1 MPKNLVI
8 VESPAK
14 SQTIKKFLWG
24 DYEVKASFWH
34 TVDLPTK
41 ELWIDVENNFEPK
54 YLVSPDKKKI
64 ISELKSLASKAE
76 KVWIATDEDRE
87 WEAIWRHI
95 ANQLKLDISKTARIV
110 FHEITKPAI
119 ENAIKNPRTIDT
131 KLVDAQQARRIL
143 DRLVWF
149 ELSPVLRQKIKT
161 WLSAGRV
168 QSVAVRVVVERE
180 REIQW
185 FESKSNFKVTAE
197 FLTDKK
203 QIIKAELSKKLKTEK
218 EVQSFLE
225 SLVWAK
231 YNVTSIE
238 TKPGKKSPSAP
249 FTTST
254 LQQEAS
260 RKFGMPVARTMQLAQ
275 RLYEAWHITYMRTD
289 SVNLSDI
296 ASKAAQDE
304 IINLYGKEY
313 SNPTK
318 YATKSKSAQEA
329 HECIR
334 PTHFE
339 NRIAWDDAQQTKLYE
354 LIWKRTLASQMSP
367 AELEKTKITIQS
379 WPSKHEF
386 IAQWEVIKFDWFLK
400 LYLES
405 KDDEDDESTEGLLPK
420 VNEWENLW
428 LNYLLAT
435 ETFDKHP
442 PRYTEA
448 SLVKK
453 LEELWIWRPSTY
465 APTISTI
472 QKRGYVVK
480 EDRNWKPRDFKVFT
494 LQDDKISEET
504 KQQNTWVEKQKLF
517 PTDIWFIVNDFLVL
531 NFKDILD
538 YNFTANVEQEFDE
551 IAEWNLQRQK
561 MIKTFYWP
569 FHEQVSQIKEVKGR
583 QNTERELWKDPKT
596 WKTVIARM
604 WKFWAMIQI
613 GTKDET
619 DETDK
624 PKFASMP
631 AGKNIETVTLEEA
644 LKACDLPRNIW
655 QYEWNEVLINTWR
668 FGPYIKYLST
678 FVSIPKE
685 FDIFTITLDEAIPL
699 IQNKLEANKNKNINA
714 FDYDWWKIQ
723 VLNGR
728 YWAYISFKWN
738 NYRIPK
744 WSKDA
749 TDLTMEDCIEIIWPK
764 ATSKSTATTAA
775 KKKTTTKAKKSDSK
789 TSTKSKSTKKKATK

>member
-1 MPKNLVI
+1 MSKNLVI

-14 SQTIKKFLWG
+14 CQTIKKFLW
-24 DYEVKASFWH
+24 DDFEVKASFWH

-64 ISELKSLASKAE
+64 ISELKSLASKSD

-87 WEAIWRHI
+87 WEAIWRHV
-95 ANQLKLDISKTARIV
+95 ANQLKLDINKTARIV

-119 ENAIKNPRTIDT
+119 ENAIKNPRTIDM

-168 QSVAVRVVVERE
+168 QSVAVRVIAERE

-185 FESKSNFKVTAE
+185 FESKSNYKVTAE
-197 FLTDKK
+197 FTTDKK
-203 QIIKAELSKKLKTEK
+203 QTIKAELSKKFKTEV

-225 SLVWAK
+225 SLLWAN
-231 YNVTSIE
+231 YTVTNIE

-289 SVNLSDI
+289 SVNISDV
-296 ASKAAQDE
+296 ATKAAIEE
-304 IINLYGKEY
+304 ITNLYGKEY

-318 YATKSKSAQEA
+318 YATKSKWAQEA

-354 LIWKRTLASQMSP
+354 LIWKRALASQMSP

-379 WPSKHEF
+379 WPNKHDF
-386 IAQWEVIKFDWFLK
+386 LAQWEVIKFDWFLK

-405 KDDEDDESTEGLLPK
+405 KDDEDDDSTEGLLPK
-420 VNEWENLW
+420 VNQWDNLW
-428 LNYLLAT
+428 MNYILAT

-480 EDRNWKPRDFKVFT
+480 EDREWKPRDFKVFT
-494 LQDDKISEET
+494 LQEDKITNEI

-561 MIKTFYWP
+561 MIWAFYWP
-569 FHEQVSQIKEVKGR
+569 FHKQVTEIKEIKGR

-613 GTKDET
+613 WTKDET

-655 QYEWNEVLINTWR
+655 QHEWNEVLVNTGR

-699 IQNKLEANKNKNINA
+699 IQNKLEANKNKNINT
-714 FDYDWWKIQ
+714 FDYDGWKIQ

-728 YWAYISFKWN
+728 YGAYISFKWN

-749 TDLTMEDCIEIIWPK
+749 TDLTMEDCLEIIWPK
-764 ATSKSTATTAA
+764 WTSKQADTKTA
-775 KKKTTTKAKKSDSK
+775 KKKTTTKSKKSDSK
-789 TSTKSKSTKKKATK
+789 TPTKTKSTKKKTTK